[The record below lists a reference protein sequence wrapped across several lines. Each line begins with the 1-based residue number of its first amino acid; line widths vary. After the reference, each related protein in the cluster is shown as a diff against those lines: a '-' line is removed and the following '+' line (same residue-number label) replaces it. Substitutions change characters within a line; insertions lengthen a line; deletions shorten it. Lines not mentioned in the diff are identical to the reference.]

1 MIRKIESII
10 GQAPRRLL
18 IATAVSFLIAES
30 IIMYLIRI
38 LLPPMPVYIE
48 VLLDA
53 TVLTTIGFFILYFFL
68 FRPMIIHINERKH
81 AEETTRL
88 AYLELDQIFQT
99 AAGGLRIIDK
109 DFNTIRINKTF
120 ADMAGLSSDR
130 ILGEKCYRIFP
141 GPQCYTGDCSLKRIF
156 SGEDRIEFEAEKI
169 RIDGTNVPCI
179 VTATPFRDA
188 SGSLIGIVE
197 DFKDIKQR
205 KYAEETIRKSE
216 ERFSKIFRSSPVPI
230 SLSSLQDGRFIDMN
244 DSFLRF
250 TGYAREELIGHAAS
264 DMGLWFNLDD
274 RNRLV
279 EKIKKQGTVSD
290 FETGYNTKDGEIRRA
305 MGTFELIT
313 LNGEA
318 CLIGLFNDITESKRA
333 EEDIRSL
340 KQQIEF
346 ILGATR
352 TGLDI
357 VDSDFNIRYIDPEW
371 QKLYGLPDG
380 KKCYEYFMGRN
391 EVCPGCGAAKAL
403 ETKTTVVKETVL
415 VKEGNRPVQV
425 TSIPFVGRNGEWLT
439 AQVYVDLTERKK
451 MEEEHLKVAKLESL
465 GVLAGGIAHDF
476 NNILT
481 AIIGSIGFAKLCI
494 SAEDDIYE
502 ALTVAEQA
510 AFRAKDLTHRLL
522 TFSKGGEP
530 IRKVVSVPK
539 LLKNTAGLVLS
550 GSSALC
556 EFMLKDDLSPVEVDE
571 GQISQVINNILLNAL
586 QAMPGGGKVR
596 IAAENK
602 SIEANDGLPLTKGKY
617 VKVSISDQGCGV
629 PKENIKKI
637 FDPYF
642 TTKDKGS
649 GLGLTAAYSIIEKH
663 HGYIQVE
670 SEAGTGT
677 TFTVYLPASESSLL
691 IEKKES
697 EYFPAGKKGRIL
709 IMDDEEILRNFVVRM
724 LKKAGYEVSAAS
736 DGVEAFELYEQAEKS
751 GEAFDVVIMDLTIPG
766 GAGGKETIQRLLEI
780 YPDSKAIVSSGYSDD
795 PIMANYKDYGF
806 KAVVEK
812 PYSINELTRTI
823 EDVIAGNCNK
833 PEKCI

>member
-1 MIRKIESII
+1 MIRKIASII
-10 GQAPRRLL
+10 GQAPRRLF
-18 IATAVSFLIAES
+18 IATAVSFMIAES
-30 IIMYLIRI
+30 LIMYLTHV
-38 LLPPMPVYIE
+38 LLPPLPIYIE

-99 AAGGLRIIDK
+99 AADGMRIIDK

-120 ADMAGLSSDR
+120 ADMAGLSSER

-141 GPQCYTGDCSLKRIF
+141 GPQCHTEACSLKRIF

-169 RIDGTNVPCI
+169 RVDGTNVPCI
-179 VTATPFRDA
+179 ITATPFMDA

-205 KYAEETIRKSE
+205 KYAEEALRESE
-216 ERFSKIFRSSPVPI
+216 ERSKAKYQGIPI
-230 SLSSLQDGRFIDMN
+230 PTYVWQKAGDDFVLTDFNYAAEDMTEGKVSQSLGMKL
-244 DSFLRF
+244 
-250 TGYAREELIGHAAS
+250 S
-264 DMGLWFNLDD
+264 DMYKDMPDIIDSIWKSFRGKTIVRTEMLYKFRAINKERYFYVHYAYAPPDFV
-274 RNRLV
+274 LV
-279 EKIKKQGTVSD
+279 HT
-290 FETGYNTKDGEIRRA
+290 
-305 MGTFELIT
+305 
-313 LNGEA
+313 
-318 CLIGLFNDITESKRA
+318 NDITDLKRA
-333 EEDIRSL
+333 EDEVRGL
-340 KQQIEF
+340 QQQIEF
-346 ILGATR
+346 VLGATR

-439 AQVYVDLTERKK
+439 AQVYVDITERKK
-451 MEEEHLKVAKLESL
+451 MEEEHLKVAKLESI

-481 AIIGSIGFAKLCI
+481 AIVGSIGFAKLCI

-571 GQISQVINNILLNAL
+571 GQISQVINNILLNAV

-617 VKVSISDQGCGV
+617 VKVSISDQGCGI

-677 TFTVYLPASESSLL
+677 TFSVYLPASDSLLL
-691 IEKKES
+691 IEKKEFQ
-697 EYFPAGKKGRIL
+697 YFPADKKGRIL

-736 DGVEAFELYEQAEKS
+736 DGLEAVELYEQAEKS
-751 GEAFDVVIMDLTIPG
+751 GEAFDVIIMDLTIPG

-833 PEKCI
+833 PEKSI

>member
-1 MIRKIESII
+1 MIRKIASII
-10 GQAPRRLL
+10 GQAPRRLF
-18 IATAVSFLIAES
+18 IATAVSFMIAES
-30 IIMYLIRI
+30 LIMYLTHV
-38 LLPPMPVYIE
+38 LLPPLPIYIE

-99 AAGGLRIIDK
+99 AADGMRIIDK

-120 ADMAGLSSDR
+120 ADMAGLSSER

-141 GPQCYTGDCSLKRIF
+141 GPQCHTEACSLKRIF

-169 RIDGTNVPCI
+169 RVDGTNVPCI
-179 VTATPFRDA
+179 ITATPFMDA

-205 KYAEETIRKSE
+205 KYAEEALRESE
-216 ERFSKIFRSSPVPI
+216 ERSKAKYQGIPI
-230 SLSSLQDGRFIDMN
+230 PTYVWQKAGDDFVLTDFNYAAEDMTEGKVSQSLGMKL
-244 DSFLRF
+244 
-250 TGYAREELIGHAAS
+250 S
-264 DMGLWFNLDD
+264 DMYKDMPDIIDSIWKSFRGKTIVRTEMLYKFRAINKERYFYVHYAYAPPDFV
-274 RNRLV
+274 LV
-279 EKIKKQGTVSD
+279 HT
-290 FETGYNTKDGEIRRA
+290 
-305 MGTFELIT
+305 
-313 LNGEA
+313 
-318 CLIGLFNDITESKRA
+318 NDITDLKRA
-333 EEDIRSL
+333 EDEVRGL
-340 KQQIEF
+340 QQQIEF
-346 ILGATR
+346 VLGATR

-481 AIIGSIGFAKLCI
+481 AIVGSIGFAKLCI

-571 GQISQVINNILLNAL
+571 GQISQVINNILLNAV

-602 SIEANDGLPLTKGKY
+602 SIEANNGLPLTKGKY

-677 TFTVYLPASESSLL
+677 TFSVYLPASDSLLL
-691 IEKKES
+691 IEKKEFQ
-697 EYFPAGKKGRIL
+697 YFPADKKGRIL

-736 DGVEAFELYEQAEKS
+736 DGVEALELYEQAEKS
-751 GEAFDVVIMDLTIPG
+751 GEAFDVIIMDLTIPG

-833 PEKCI
+833 PEKSI

>member
-1 MIRKIESII
+1 MIRKIASII
-10 GQAPRRLL
+10 GQAPRRLF
-18 IATAVSFLIAES
+18 IATAVSFMIAES
-30 IIMYLIRI
+30 LIMYLTHV
-38 LLPPMPVYIE
+38 LLPPLPIYIE

-99 AAGGLRIIDK
+99 AADGMRIIDK

-120 ADMAGLSSDR
+120 ADMAGLSSER

-141 GPQCYTGDCSLKRIF
+141 GPQCHTEACSLKRIF

-169 RIDGTNVPCI
+169 RVDGTNVPCI
-179 VTATPFRDA
+179 ITATPFMDA

-205 KYAEETIRKSE
+205 KYAEEALRESE
-216 ERFSKIFRSSPVPI
+216 ERSKAKYQGIPI
-230 SLSSLQDGRFIDMN
+230 PTYVWQKAGDDFVLTDFNYAAEDMTEGKVSQSLGMKL
-244 DSFLRF
+244 
-250 TGYAREELIGHAAS
+250 S
-264 DMGLWFNLDD
+264 DMYKDMPDIIDSIWKSFRGKTIVRTEMLYKFRAINKERYFYVHYAYAPPDFV
-274 RNRLV
+274 LV
-279 EKIKKQGTVSD
+279 HT
-290 FETGYNTKDGEIRRA
+290 
-305 MGTFELIT
+305 
-313 LNGEA
+313 
-318 CLIGLFNDITESKRA
+318 NDITDLKRA
-333 EEDIRSL
+333 EDEVRGL
-340 KQQIEF
+340 QQQIEF
-346 ILGATR
+346 VLGATR

-439 AQVYVDLTERKK
+439 AQVYVDITERKK
-451 MEEEHLKVAKLESL
+451 MEEEHLKVAKLESI

-481 AIIGSIGFAKLCI
+481 AIVGSIGFAKLCI

-571 GQISQVINNILLNAL
+571 GQISQVINNILLNAV

-617 VKVSISDQGCGV
+617 VKVSISDQGCGI

-677 TFTVYLPASESSLL
+677 TFSVYLPASDSLLL
-691 IEKKES
+691 IEKKEFQ
-697 EYFPAGKKGRIL
+697 YFPADKKGRIL

-736 DGVEAFELYEQAEKS
+736 DGLEAVELYEQAEKS

>member
-1 MIRKIESII
+1 MIRKIESTI

-99 AAGGLRIIDK
+99 AADGMRIIDK
-109 DFNTIRINKTF
+109 DFNTTRINKTF

-130 ILGEKCYRIFP
+130 IVGEKCYRIFP
-141 GPQCYTGDCSLKRIF
+141 GPQCHTGDCSLKRIF

-169 RIDGTNVPCI
+169 RIDGTNIPCI

-216 ERFSKIFRSSPVPI
+216 ERFSKIFRSSPLPI

-264 DMGLWFNLDD
+264 DMGLWFNRDD

-357 VDSDFNIRYIDPEW
+357 VDSDCNIRYIDPEW

-380 KKCYEYFMGRN
+380 KKCHEYFMGRN

-403 ETKTTVVKETVL
+403 ETKTTVVKEAVL
-415 VKEGNRPVQV
+415 FKEGNRPVQV
-425 TSIPFVGRNGEWLT
+425 TSIPFVGRNDEWLT
-439 AQVYVDLTERKK
+439 AQVYVDITERKK

-677 TFTVYLPASESSLL
+677 TFSVYLPASESSLL

-795 PIMANYKDYGF
+795 PIMANYQEYGF

-823 EDVIAGNCNK
+823 EDVIAGNYNK
-833 PEKCI
+833 PEKYI

>member
-1 MIRKIESII
+1 MIRNIASAI
-10 GQAPRRLL
+10 GQAPRRLF
-18 IATAVSFLIAES
+18 IATAVSFLIAELL
-30 IIMYLIRI
+30 IMYLTHV
-38 LLPPMPVYIE
+38 LLPPLPIYIE

-53 TVLTTIGFFILYFFL
+53 SVLTTLGFFILYFFL

-81 AEETTRL
+81 AEETTML

-99 AAGGLRIIDK
+99 AADGMRLIDK
-109 DFNTIRINKTF
+109 DFNTLKANETF
-120 ADMAGLSSDR
+120 ALMTGLDKDEMVGR
-130 ILGEKCYRIFP
+130 KCYDIFP
-141 GPQCYTGDCSLKRIF
+141 GPKCHTAECSMRRIL
-156 SGEDRIEFEAEKI
+156 SGEDRIEFESIKQ
-169 RIDGTNVPCI
+169 RQDGAGISCI
-179 VTATPFRDA
+179 ITATPYKTL
-188 SGSLIGIVE
+188 SGELIGIVE
-197 DFKDIKQR
+197 DFRDITDR
-205 KYAEETIRKSE
+205 KKAEEALRESE
-216 ERFSKIFRSSPVPI
+216 ERSKAKYKGVPI
-230 SLSSLQDGRFIDMN
+230 PTYVWQKTGDDFVLTDFNYAAEDMTEGKVSQFLGMKLSEMYKDMPDVIDN
-244 DSFLRF
+244 IWKSFRGKTIEKTEMLYKFRVINKERYF
-250 TGYAREELIGHAAS
+250 YIHYAYAPP
-264 DMGLWFNLDD
+264 DFV
-274 RNRLV
+274 LV
-279 EKIKKQGTVSD
+279 YTQ
-290 FETGYNTKDGEIRRA
+290 
-305 MGTFELIT
+305 
-313 LNGEA
+313 
-318 CLIGLFNDITESKRA
+318 DITDRKRA
-333 EEDIRSL
+333 EDEVRGL

-346 ILGATR
+346 VLGATK

-357 VDSDFNIRYIDPEW
+357 VDSDCNIRYIDPEW

-439 AQVYVDLTERKK
+439 AQVYVDITERKK
-451 MEEEHLKVAKLESL
+451 MEEEHLKVAKLESI

-481 AIIGSIGFAKLCI
+481 AIIGSIGFAKLCAG
-494 SAEDDIYE
+494 AEDDIYE

-522 TFSKGGEP
+522 TFSNGGEP

-571 GQISQVINNILLNAL
+571 GQISQVINNILLNAV
-586 QAMPGGGKVR
+586 QAMPWGGKVR

-617 VKVSISDQGCGV
+617 VMVSISDQGCGV

-642 TTKDKGS
+642 TTKDRGS

-677 TFTVYLPASESSLL
+677 TFSVYLPASESPLL
-691 IEKKES
+691 IEKKEF
-697 EYFPAGKKGRIL
+697 EYFPADKKGRIL

-736 DGVEAFELYEQAEKS
+736 DGVDAVELYEQAEKS

-780 YPDSKAIVSSGYSDD
+780 YPDSKAIVSSGYSND

-823 EDVIAGNCNK
+823 EDVIAGNYNK

>member
-1 MIRKIESII
+1 MIRKIESTI

-18 IATAVSFLIAES
+18 IATAVSFLIVEAL
-30 IIMYLIRI
+30 IMYLAHV
-38 LLPPMPVYIE
+38 LLPPLPIYIE
-48 VLLDA
+48 FLLDA
-53 TVLTTIGFFILYFFL
+53 TLLTTLGFFILYFFL

-88 AYLELDQIFQT
+88 AYIELDQIFQ
-99 AAGGLRIIDK
+99 AAADGMRIIDK
-109 DFNTIRINKTF
+109 DFNTVRINKTF

-130 ILGEKCYRIFP
+130 IVGEKCYRIFP
-141 GPQCYTGDCSLKRIF
+141 GPQCNTEECSLKRILK
-156 SGEDRIEFEAEKI
+156 GEERIEFEAVKQRQDEKKI
-169 RIDGTNVPCI
+169 PCI
-179 VTATPFRDA
+179 VTATSFRNP
-188 SGSLIGIVE
+188 SGELIGMVE
-197 DFKDIKQR
+197 DFKDIDMR
-205 KYAEETIRKSE
+205 KRVEEEVK
-216 ERFSKIFRSSPVPI
+216 
-230 SLSSLQDGRFIDMN
+230 G
-244 DSFLRF
+244 
-250 TGYAREELIGHAAS
+250 
-264 DMGLWFNLDD
+264 
-274 RNRLV
+274 
-279 EKIKKQGTVSD
+279 
-290 FETGYNTKDGEIRRA
+290 
-305 MGTFELIT
+305 
-313 LNGEA
+313 
-318 CLIGLFNDITESKRA
+318 
-333 EEDIRSL
+333 L

-346 ILGATR
+346 VLGATK

-357 VDSDFNIRYIDPEW
+357 VDSAYNIRYIDPEW

-380 KKCYEYFMGRN
+380 GKCYEYFMGRN

-439 AQVYVDLTERKK
+439 AQVYVDITERKK

-494 SAEDDIYE
+494 SAEDNIYE
-502 ALTVAEQA
+502 SLTVAEQA

-571 GQISQVINNILLNAL
+571 GQISQVINNILLNAV
-586 QAMPGGGKVR
+586 QAMPVGGKVR
-596 IAAENK
+596 ITAENK

-617 VKVSISDQGCGV
+617 VMVSISDQGCGV
-629 PKENIKKI
+629 PQENIKKI

-663 HGYIQVE
+663 HGYLQVE

-677 TFTVYLPASESSLL
+677 TFSVYLPASESPLL
-691 IEKKES
+691 IEKKEF
-697 EYFPAGKKGRIL
+697 EYFPADKKGRIL
-709 IMDDEEILRNFVVRM
+709 IMDDEETLRNFVARM

-736 DGVEAFELYEQAEKS
+736 DGVEAVELYEQAEKS

-766 GAGGKETIQRLLEI
+766 GAGGKETIQRLLKI

-795 PIMANYKDYGF
+795 PIMSNYKDYGF

>member
-1 MIRKIESII
+1 MIRKIKSTVV
-10 GQAPRRLL
+10 QAPRRLL

-30 IIMYLIRI
+30 LIMYLTHILI
-38 LLPPMPVYIE
+38 PLLPIYIK
-48 VLLDA
+48 VLLDVS
-53 TVLTTIGFFILYFFL
+53 VLTTLGFFIFYFFL
-68 FRPMIIHINERKH
+68 FRPIITHINECKH

-99 AAGGLRIIDK
+99 AADGMRIIDK

-141 GPQCYTGDCSLKRIF
+141 GPQCYTEDCSLKRILK
-156 SGEDRIEFEAEKI
+156 GEERIEFETVKQRQDEKKI
-169 RIDGTNVPCI
+169 PCI
-179 VTATPFRDA
+179 VTATPFRNP
-188 SGSLIGIVE
+188 SGELIGIVA
-197 DFKDIKQR
+197 DFKDIDMR
-205 KYAEETIRKSE
+205 KRGEEEVK
-216 ERFSKIFRSSPVPI
+216 
-230 SLSSLQDGRFIDMN
+230 G
-244 DSFLRF
+244 
-250 TGYAREELIGHAAS
+250 
-264 DMGLWFNLDD
+264 
-274 RNRLV
+274 
-279 EKIKKQGTVSD
+279 
-290 FETGYNTKDGEIRRA
+290 
-305 MGTFELIT
+305 
-313 LNGEA
+313 
-318 CLIGLFNDITESKRA
+318 
-333 EEDIRSL
+333 L

-357 VDSDFNIRYIDPEW
+357 VDSDCNIRYIDPEW
-371 QKLYGLPDG
+371 QKLYGPPDG

-403 ETKTTVVKETVL
+403 KTKTTVVKEIVL

-425 TSIPFVGRNGEWLT
+425 TSIPFVGPNGEWLT
-439 AQVYVDLTERKK
+439 AQVHVDITERKK

-481 AIIGSIGFAKLCI
+481 AIIGSVGFAKLCAG
-494 SAEDDIYE
+494 AEDDIYE

-510 AFRAKDLTHRLL
+510 AMRAKDLTHRLL

-530 IRKVVSVPK
+530 IRKIVSISK
-539 LLKNTAGLVLS
+539 LLRNTAGFVLS
-550 GSSALC
+550 GSSVRC
-556 EFMLKDDLSPVEVDE
+556 RFMLKDDLSSVEVDE
-571 GQISQVINNILLNAL
+571 GQITQVLDNLLLNAI
-586 QAMPGGGKVR
+586 QAMPEGGTVG
-596 IAAENK
+596 IAAEN
-602 SIEANDGLPLTKGKY
+602 IIADANDGLPLTKGKY
-617 VKVSISDQGCGV
+617 VKVSVSDQGCGI
-629 PKENIKKI
+629 PKENIEKI

-642 TTKDKGS
+642 TTKGKGS
-649 GLGLTAAYSIIEKH
+649 GLGLTTAYSIIEKH
-663 HGYIQVE
+663 RGYLKVE
-670 SEAGTGT
+670 SESGKGS
-677 TFTVYLPASESSLL
+677 TFTVYLPASESPLL

-709 IMDDEEILRNFVVRM
+709 IMDDEEIIRNFVGRM
-724 LKKAGYEVSAAS
+724 LEKAGYEVSAAS
-736 DGVEAFELYEQAEKS
+736 DGVEAVELYEQAEKS

-766 GAGGKETIQRLLEI
+766 GAGGKETIQRLLKR

-823 EDVIAGNCNK
+823 EDVIAGDYNK
-833 PEKCI
+833 PEKFI

>member
-1 MIRKIESII
+1 MIRKIASII
-10 GQAPRRLL
+10 GQAPRRLF
-18 IATAVSFLIAES
+18 IATAVSFMIAES
-30 IIMYLIRI
+30 LIMYLTHV
-38 LLPPMPVYIE
+38 LLPPLPIYIE

-99 AAGGLRIIDK
+99 AADGMRIIDK

-120 ADMAGLSSDR
+120 ADMAGLSSER

-141 GPQCYTGDCSLKRIF
+141 GPQCHTEACSLKRIF

-169 RIDGTNVPCI
+169 RVDGTNVPCI
-179 VTATPFRDA
+179 ITATPFMDA

-205 KYAEETIRKSE
+205 KYAEEALRESE
-216 ERFSKIFRSSPVPI
+216 ERSKAKYQGIPI
-230 SLSSLQDGRFIDMN
+230 PTYVWQKAGDDFVLTDFNYAAEDMTEGKVSQSLGMKL
-244 DSFLRF
+244 
-250 TGYAREELIGHAAS
+250 S
-264 DMGLWFNLDD
+264 DMYKDMPDIIDSIWKSFRGKTIVRTEMLYKFRAINKERYFYVHYAYAPPDFV
-274 RNRLV
+274 LV
-279 EKIKKQGTVSD
+279 HT
-290 FETGYNTKDGEIRRA
+290 
-305 MGTFELIT
+305 
-313 LNGEA
+313 
-318 CLIGLFNDITESKRA
+318 NDITDLKRA
-333 EEDIRSL
+333 EDEVRGL
-340 KQQIEF
+340 QQQIEF
-346 ILGATR
+346 VLGATR

-439 AQVYVDLTERKK
+439 AQVYVDITERKK
-451 MEEEHLKVAKLESL
+451 MEEEHLKVAKLESI

-481 AIIGSIGFAKLCI
+481 AIVGSIGFAKLCI

-571 GQISQVINNILLNAL
+571 GQISQVINNILLNAV

-617 VKVSISDQGCGV
+617 VKVSISDQGCGI

-677 TFTVYLPASESSLL
+677 TFSVYLPASDSLLL
-691 IEKKES
+691 IEKKEFQ
-697 EYFPAGKKGRIL
+697 YFPADKKGRIL

-736 DGVEAFELYEQAEKS
+736 DGVEALELYEQAEKS
-751 GEAFDVVIMDLTIPG
+751 GEAFDVIIMDLTIPG

-833 PEKCI
+833 PEKSI

>member
-1 MIRKIESII
+1 MIRKIESTI

-18 IATAVSFLIAES
+18 IATAVSFLIVEAL
-30 IIMYLIRI
+30 IIYLTHV
-38 LLPPMPVYIE
+38 LLPPLPIYIE

-99 AAGGLRIIDK
+99 AADGMRIIDK
-109 DFNTIRINKTF
+109 DFNTTRINKTF

-130 ILGEKCYRIFP
+130 IVGEKCYRIFP
-141 GPQCYTGDCSLKRIF
+141 GPQCHTEDCSLKRILK
-156 SGEDRIEFEAEKI
+156 GEERIEFEAVKQRQDEKKI
-169 RIDGTNVPCI
+169 PCI
-179 VTATPFRDA
+179 VTATPFRNP
-188 SGSLIGIVE
+188 SGELIGIVE
-197 DFKDIKQR
+197 DFKDI
-205 KYAEETIRKSE
+205 
-216 ERFSKIFRSSPVPI
+216 
-230 SLSSLQDGRFIDMN
+230 DM
-244 DSFLRF
+244 R
-250 TGYAREELIGHAAS
+250 
-264 DMGLWFNLDD
+264 
-274 RNRLV
+274 
-279 EKIKKQGTVSD
+279 
-290 FETGYNTKDGEIRRA
+290 
-305 MGTFELIT
+305 
-313 LNGEA
+313 
-318 CLIGLFNDITESKRA
+318 KRA
-333 EEDIRSL
+333 EEEVKGL

-346 ILGATR
+346 ILGATK

-357 VDSDFNIRYIDPEW
+357 VDSDCNIRYIDPEW

-380 KKCYEYFMGRN
+380 KKCYGYFMGRN

-476 NNILT
+476 NNIMT

-571 GQISQVINNILLNAL
+571 GQISQVINNILLNAV

-602 SIEANDGLPLTKGKY
+602 SIEANAVLPLTKGKY
-617 VKVSISDQGCGV
+617 VKVSISDQGCGIS
-629 PKENIKKI
+629 KENIEKI

-642 TTKDKGS
+642 TTKDKRS

-736 DGVEAFELYEQAEKS
+736 EGLEAVELYEQAEKS
-751 GEAFDVVIMDLTIPG
+751 GETFDVVIMDLTIPG

-780 YPDSKAIVSSGYSDD
+780 YPDSKAIVSSGYSND

-823 EDVIAGNCNK
+823 EDVIAGNYNK